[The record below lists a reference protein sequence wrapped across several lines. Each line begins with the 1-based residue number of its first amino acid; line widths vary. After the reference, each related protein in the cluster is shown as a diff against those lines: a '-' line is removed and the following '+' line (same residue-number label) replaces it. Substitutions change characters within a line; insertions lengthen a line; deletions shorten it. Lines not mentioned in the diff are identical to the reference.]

1 MLDLQNRI
9 RKKSLRTKIMPVDET
24 IPFFKNGMYLGLS
37 GFATANPKII
47 PAALA
52 EHVEKNRLQGKM
64 RFTVYTGASMGRDI
78 EDRWAGLQM
87 LNGRAPWLASNMSR
101 ERINSGETWMTDT
114 HLSKFA
120 QDFRNGFHPLN
131 KNGKIDLAV
140 IEASGITEDGG
151 IVLTSDVGMSFEYIL
166 MAEKIII
173 EINTAIPSFEGLHDI
188 YVTDSLPY
196 KTPIPISQ
204 IDDRIG
210 STFVPCDT
218 EKIIAIVESK
228 ELGSGKPQPP
238 SGENEKI
245 IASHIL
251 DFFKFEVKNGR
262 LPANLLPLQSG
273 VGAIANAVFGG
284 LATGPFEHL
293 RIWTEVMQDTT
304 LDLMDAGKLDF
315 VSGTS
320 FTLSDIGR
328 ERFYKNF
335 EKYTDKLVLRPT
347 HISNH
352 AEMIRRFQVI
362 AMNTPIE
369 FDIYAKANSSLLGG
383 SNIVGGIGGSGE
395 FLRNAY
401 LSMMHSPSTR
411 PTKTDPTG
419 ISCVLPLVTHVDQTE
434 HDMDI
439 FVTEQGVADVRGLCP
454 KDRAKV
460 IINKCAHPDYQPILK
475 DYCDRAAKEC
485 LAKGAGHEP
494 HMLFKV
500 FNMQKNLAE
509 KGTMKIDSWD

>member
-1 MLDLQNRI
+1 MSEIYKRI
-9 RKKSLRTKIMPVDET
+9 RKQSLHGKVMPANQT

-37 GFATANPKII
+37 GFSTANPKVI
-47 PAALA
+47 PMAMAD
-52 EHVEKNRLQGKM
+52 HVEKNDLQGEM
-64 RFTVYTGASMGRDI
+64 QFTVYSGASMGRDI

-87 LNGRAPWLASNMSR
+87 IEGRAPWLASNVGRKQINAGHTRMS
-101 ERINSGETWMTDT
+101 DV

-120 QDFRNGFHPLN
+120 QDLRNGFHPLN
-131 KNGKIDLAV
+131 KAGKIDLAV
-140 IEASGITEDGG
+140 IEASAITEDGG
-151 IVLTSDVGMSFEYIL
+151 IVLTSDVGMSLEFVK

-188 YVTDSLPY
+188 FVTEDVPY
-196 KTPIPISQ
+196 TVPIQ
-204 IDDRIG
+204 ITEVDDRIG
-210 STFVPCDT
+210 TPFVPCDC

-228 ELGSGKPQPP
+228 ELGFGKAQPP
-238 SGENEKI
+238 PGENE
-245 IASHIL
+245 IAIAANIL
-251 DFFKFEVKNGR
+251 DFFKFEVKNNR
-262 LPANLLPLQSG
+262 LPKNLLPLQSG

-284 LATGPFEHL
+284 LTTGPFTHL
-293 RIWTEVMQDTT
+293 KIWTEVMQDTT

-320 FTLSDIGR
+320 FTLSDNGKK
-328 ERFYKNF
+328 RFYKNF
-335 EKYTDKLVLRPT
+335 EKYTDKLVLRST
-347 HISNH
+347 YLSNH
-352 AEMIRRFQVI
+352 SELIRRFKVI

-369 FDIYAKANSSLLGG
+369 FDIYAKANSSLIGG
-383 SNIVGGIGGSGE
+383 SSMVGGIGGAGE

-401 LSMMHSPSTR
+401 LSILHSPSTR
-411 PTKTDPTG
+411 PTRTDPTG
-419 ISCVLPLVTHVDQTE
+419 ISCVLPMVTHVDQTE
-434 HDMDI
+434 HDMDV

-454 KDRAKV
+454 KDRANV
-460 IINKCAHPDYQPILK
+460 IINKCTHPDYQPILQ
-475 DYCDRAAKEC
+475 DYFDRASREG